1 MTIEALI
8 VLALVAAAIFGI
20 LWAVVEG
27 GDKVATSMSRRKHRR

>member
-8 VLALVAAAIFGI
+8 VLALVAAAIFGV

-27 GDKVATSMSRRKHRR
+27 GFRLGTAVSRRRGSR